1 MNINDNNNYR
11 NQHIAQH
18 IESLNID
25 TSNYT
30 EEPNYIKSSVPIF
43 LLSEHLE
50 LVLRHNLYLYNFSVS
65 VFSDIPRLD
74 FSVCGATEDLA
85 AYKKETGTENPTEE
99 EIEHAILRDKN
110 DPDLAEFYNTDGFN
124 E

>member
-1 MNINDNNNYR
+1 MYSTNYR
-11 NQHIAQH
+11 KQHIAQH

-30 EEPNYIKSSVPIF
+30 EELNYIKSSIPIF
-43 LLSEHLE
+43 LLSKHLE
-50 LVLRHNLYLYNFSVS
+50 IVLRNNLYLYNFSVS

-74 FSVCGATEDLA
+74 FNVCGASEDLA

-99 EIEHAILRDKN
+99 EIEQAILRDRN
-110 DPDLAEFYNTDGFN
+110 DPDLAEFFTDECING
-124 E
+124 